1 MRSAATL
8 HLSLAISPYFS
19 LGPLHHGSLNW
30 NIHLCNHLKVDLV
43 SFDLMN
49 NLVAFEQGQSS
60 CNSVLSNRKNVPEQ
74 KPFDDIANVHMDAR
88 VAISHAHDIEKFHT
102 NSYKSQK
109 LHHMTRPR

>member
-1 MRSAATL
+1 
-8 HLSLAISPYFS
+8 
-19 LGPLHHGSLNW
+19 
-30 NIHLCNHLKVDLV
+30 
-43 SFDLMN
+43 MN

-74 KPFDDIANVHMDAR
+74 KPFDDIANVHMDAGG
-88 VAISHAHDIEKFHT
+88 AISHARDIENFHT